1 MEKSHKNGYML
12 WLSENRDGIR
22 KMYFDN
28 YQAKVITKSDGKE
41 MKENVTT
48 LIAKKAGEI
57 WKSLDPET
65 KQKYKSDAVSSN
77 VSNSEKPKK
86 EEALTGLDKTVLIS
100 NELCLFMDLDLGALV
115 SKQDVTIYL
124 TDYIKTKGLQDVCD
138 KRKILPDKKLRKLL
152 NVSDKDEVTYF
163 NLQKYLKVHFVKSNP
178 PFEPKKNLKNSK
190 KLKAPPSDLDNPQRK
205 WKLTENGKTDYKWRS
220 CKNDSLYLKQGW
232 EPFEEFKGNNSKK
245 GGDLSEDETDELNDD
260 SSFNETFIADNTPP
274 PYIETETVA
283 PVKSKSKKR
292 KAIPKAIKMAV
303 WYKYIDSVDENNL
316 KGKCFVGCGNMLTIN
331 EFDLGHVNAV
341 SMGGDD
347 TIDNLRPICAL
358 CNKSMGNQNLLEF
371 KEQYGLDALDQDDIS
386 LRIDKLSKRKTEF
399 EKKSQLKN
407 SIIQDHK
414 LTVQHSIVQNEDLT
428 INNEELH
435 NQLLKLEEKY
445 QKSVN
450 TIKTQLLENESK
462 HTLNVTEIFKNN
474 EQIKILEDI
483 VLENS
488 EKILSLENDITRYY
502 SRLDILIELENKRIM
517 LLKKEVEEEV
527 KLELERE
534 RIKLEVKTKLLK
546 SNKTEEVIDLINL

>member
-1 MEKSHKNGYML
+1 
-12 WLSENRDGIR
+12 
-22 KMYFDN
+22 
-28 YQAKVITKSDGKE
+28 
-41 MKENVTT
+41 
-48 LIAKKAGEI
+48 
-57 WKSLDPET
+57 
-65 KQKYKSDAVSSN
+65 
-77 VSNSEKPKK
+77 
-86 EEALTGLDKTVLIS
+86 
-100 NELCLFMDLDLGALV
+100 
-115 SKQDVTIYL
+115 
-124 TDYIKTKGLQDVCD
+124 
-138 KRKILPDKKLRKLL
+138 
-152 NVSDKDEVTYF
+152 
-163 NLQKYLKVHFVKSNP
+163 
-178 PFEPKKNLKNSK
+178 
-190 KLKAPPSDLDNPQRK
+190 
-205 WKLTENGKTDYKWRS
+205 
-220 CKNDSLYLKQGW
+220 
-232 EPFEEFKGNNSKK
+232 
-245 GGDLSEDETDELNDD
+245 
-260 SSFNETFIADNTPP
+260 
-274 PYIETETVA
+274 
-283 PVKSKSKKR
+283 
-292 KAIPKAIKMAV
+292 
-303 WYKYIDSVDENNL
+303 
-316 KGKCFVGCGNMLTIN
+316 MLTIN

-414 LTVQHSIVQNEDLT
+414 LTVQHSIMQNEDLT
-428 INNEELH
+428 INKEELH

-502 SRLDILIELENKRIM
+502 SRLDILIDLENTRIM

-534 RIKLEVKTKLLK
+534 RIKLEVKTKLLQ